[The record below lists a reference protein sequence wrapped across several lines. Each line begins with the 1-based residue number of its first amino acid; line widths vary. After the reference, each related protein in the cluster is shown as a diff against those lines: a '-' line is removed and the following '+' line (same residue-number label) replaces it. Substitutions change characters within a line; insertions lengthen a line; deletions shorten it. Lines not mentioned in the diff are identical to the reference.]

1 MNKLKNIA
9 TLIICM
15 IMAVPAMA
23 GEAHAAEAEK
33 VDAGSLV
40 MHHIGDSYSW
50 HIITVGQTN
59 VSIYLPVIVR
69 TSGGW
74 QVFSSSK
81 LYPQGTIHNGLSI
94 ATEGEYE
101 GKIVEH
107 GAGGSLTRPLDL
119 SLTKNATSLL
129 IVSILLVAIFLYCAR
144 WYKARDDQSEAPG
157 GFVGFMEMFVE
168 MVEDDIIKECIG
180 PEYKKFSPYL
190 LTAFFFILLN
200 NLMGLVPVFPGGA
213 NVTGNIA
220 ITFVLAM
227 CTLIAINVFGSKH
240 YWKDILWPDVPTWL
254 KFPIPIMPAIEAMGI
269 FTKPFALMIRLFA
282 NITAGHAVT
291 LALTS
296 IIFVTVS
303 QGVVVNSGMTIVSV
317 LFVIFMD
324 CMELLVAFI
333 QAYVFTM
340 LSAVF
345 IGMARTP
352 QETE

>member
-15 IMAVPAMA
+15 IMALPALA
-23 GEAHAAEAEK
+23 GGAHAEDTEK
-33 VDAGSLV
+33 VDAGSIV

-50 HIITVGQTN
+50 HIITVGEAN
-59 VSIYLPVIVR
+59 VSIYLPVIVK
-69 TSGGW
+69 TGDGW
-74 QVFSSSK
+74 KCFSSSR
-81 LYPQGTIHNGLSI
+81 LYPEGTVYDGLSI
-94 ATEGEYE
+94 ATEGQYE
-101 GKIVEH
+101 GKLVEH
-107 GAGGSLTRPLDL
+107 EADGSIIRPLDL
-119 SLTKNATSLL
+119 SLTKNAASLL
-129 IVSILLVAIFLYCAR
+129 IASTLLVVIFLYCAR
-144 WYKARDDQSEAPG
+144 WYKKRDVQSEAPH

-168 MVEDDIIKECIG
+168 MVEDDIVKECVG

-190 LTAFFFILLN
+190 LTAFFFILFN
-200 NLMGLVPVFPGGA
+200 NLLGLLPIFPGGA

-254 KFPIPIMPAIEAMGI
+254 KFPIPLMPAIEAMGI
-269 FTKPFALMIRLFA
+269 LTKPFALMIRLFA

-291 LALTS
+291 IALTS
-296 IIFVTVS
+296 IIFVTAS
-303 QGVVVNSGMTIVSV
+303 QGVVVNSGMTVVSI